1 MHHLTLWL
9 VKSGTDITVDSSG
22 NVSVNDDS
30 HNHVISNVDGL
41 QNELDGKAASSH
53 SHNYIHIRNPFHPKY
68 YVNSLHLIVISR
80 KGSEFIVTLTEWK
93 HKSVKITD
101 VHMLIQR

>member
-1 MHHLTLWL
+1 MLFKHLESVFTLL
-9 VKSGTDITVDSSG
+9 
-22 NVSVNDDS
+22 
-30 HNHVISNVDGL
+30 
-41 QNELDGKAASSH
+41 
-53 SHNYIHIRNPFHPKY
+53 FY

-101 VHMLIQR
+101 VHMLIQRKEEVVTIQCLQFGEMLLLFNSHQIKQ

>member
-1 MHHLTLWL
+1 MLFKHLESVFTLLFYYEEINDLNSNKLDKTTVASSSTLWL

-41 QNELDGKAASSH
+41 QNAESEEV
-53 SHNYIHIRNPFHPKY
+53 
-68 YVNSLHLIVISR
+68 VNAVFAICGD
-80 KGSEFIVTLTEWK
+80 KPT
-93 HKSVKITD
+93 
-101 VHMLIQR
+101 IQ